1 MKKAKEL
8 LHLPV
13 ICIAN
18 GKQLGII
25 KDLLI
30 NPDESLVH
38 YLIIGQDDWQVQ
50 FQALSY
56 DEVTGVGE
64 FAVMVENQ
72 ASILGLD
79 DIPYL
84 NKMVSLIGSQVIT
97 TGGEHSGT
105 ISDYFFNLE
114 DGKLESLLIQSA
126 NNKLLLPIE
135 NVLFLG
141 KERVITNNSL
151 AQIET
156 ELEVEEQVEEITGNK
171 NPKKEALKNLLND
184 LIQNELPKLGRVN
197 NETEQTSTNESED

>member
-197 NETEQTSTNESED
+197 NETEQTLTNESED